1 MRRIINFINPTRQCF
16 GGPKVTL
23 EFNDGLL
30 GCRKIVT
37 LTVMA
42 YSMKCYRL
50 ESAKGKRAEDRA
62 QEKPGT
68 HFQFSS
74 PCVVTGTVR
83 IFTSNDVWWHV
94 WSIANRG
101 SSHEPWDPKFLL
113 QITQAQNTHM
123 TNLSCSASTTPP
135 TRNQVN
141 TAWSRA
147 PGKQKLA
154 FITNHIVCIN

>member
-1 MRRIINFINPTRQCF
+1 MFWWSQGYPWIQWWTPRMQKNCYTHSYGLFNEMLQTRI
-16 GGPKVTL
+16 
-23 EFNDGLL
+23 
-30 GCRKIVT
+30 
-37 LTVMA
+37 
-42 YSMKCYRL
+42 S
-50 ESAKGKRAEDRA
+50 KGKTCRRQSPRETRHT
-62 QEKPGT
+62 P
-68 HFQFSS
+68 FQFSS
-74 PCVVTGTVR
+74 PYVVTGTVL

-123 TNLSCSASTTPP
+123 IDLSCSASTTPP

-154 FITNHIVCIN
+154 FITNHIVCID